1 MKNVFV
7 CTVLMAALLLA
18 GCANKELAA
27 CQNDNKALQGQLSKA
42 TAALEQKNA
51 DIAKMKSENI
61 DMQNKAME
69 SIAGMLKK
77 EEERSKKLQA
87 SIAEKDGLLKAE
99 TKKAAASEQTVA
111 QLKQQIE
118 TLKAD
123 LDNANKAIE
132 TLKSQPPAAA
142 EVAAPAN

>member
-99 TKKAAASEQTVA
+99 TKKAAASEQTVT